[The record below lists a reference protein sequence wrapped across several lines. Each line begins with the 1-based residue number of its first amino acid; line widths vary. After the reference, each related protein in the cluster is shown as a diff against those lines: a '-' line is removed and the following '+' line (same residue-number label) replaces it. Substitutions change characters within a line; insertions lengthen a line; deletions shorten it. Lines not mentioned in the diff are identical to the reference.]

1 MQDYYSRI
9 VGHLVN
15 YKECKQ
21 RCAVIRIELDNLIE
35 SNRGIS
41 YDSVNVQSGGGF
53 HSPTEKAVIARDESE
68 LKEELQRK
76 ECIVAK
82 IENSLE
88 GLDPI
93 EKFVVDKK
101 YMSGRNVKDVNIYTH
116 PRFEWGKM
124 KYYEFKDNAIKKI
137 ARILGYMQNGQKM
150 DS

>member
-15 YKECKQ
+15 YKEYKQ

-35 SNRGIS
+35 SNRGIN
-41 YDSVNVQSGGGF
+41 YEGVNVQSGGGF

-93 EKFVVDKK
+93 EKFVVGKK

-116 PRFEWGKM
+116 PRFEWGRN
-124 KYYEFKDNAIKKI
+124 KYYEIKDEAVEKI
-137 ARILGYMQNGQKM
+137 ARILGYIQKGKKK
-150 DS
+150 DN